1 MDKMVKIFELSTK
14 TFGATRQNRY
24 VYLGVYPDKVSFGN
38 RNCALFEEL
47 LTLASGMLFSAV
59 IKFGIRVQ
67 NGKMKLETCRK
78 GMRNYILF

>member
-1 MDKMVKIFELSTK
+1 MDNRQKLLESLTK
-14 TFGATRQNRY
+14 TVMYTRGCIPVR
-24 VYLGVYPDKVSFGN
+24 FF
-38 RNCALFEEL
+38 RTLFEEL
-47 LTLASGMLFSAV
+47 LTFARGMLFSAV